1 MNNTNP
7 PEAEIDW
14 HSLSRARG
22 WAMPSPRASAPWT
35 EQEVEDVRAAQQR
48 GESVEEIATAH
59 GRSIGA
65 IESQLNHMAM
75 LAVSPNIKT
84 LHEAGL
90 TISCAQT
97 LELLAQGIDD
107 ATVTTQLELRPKS
120 ILNFLQS
127 AAKRWGVSGDDMR
140 WEVINKARVLL
151 QLPPLPAPAP
161 EVTKP
166 RLAPAVLEVVELWRP
181 GMRRAPSSRRSPRHR
196 RHRVDGDKDKARQCS
211 AATGAAG
218 RNCGGSCQGPSA
230 RRQGCSIRDSPIPTR

>member
-166 RLAPAVLEVVELWRP
+166 RLAPAVLEVVELWLYGPDRGLARNDDRDDFQTTGDGAQRARSGDIRRP
-181 GMRRAPSSRRSPRHR
+181 PTQGC
-196 RHRVDGDKDKARQCS
+196 DGE
-211 AATGAAG
+211 AG
-218 RNCGGSCQGPSA
+218 RADKRPPPLV
-230 RRQGCSIRDSPIPTR
+230 GCRPDL